1 MKSPKGKLHW
11 GWIAVFAFLV
21 LPVSAAA
28 DQNDSR
34 LPSLFEVLQTATAPD
49 RIGYAERFI
58 WMIWHESGRDDVDRL
73 MEAGIGE
80 MGGGRLRE
88 SIATFAQVIDLAPE
102 FAEGWNKR
110 ATAYYLAG
118 EFDNSLQDVER
129 TLALEPRHFGAL
141 SGLGLIY
148 LAKGDEYGALRAFE
162 ATLEVHP
169 RAAAARFYVA
179 RLQSKL
185 RIRST

>member
-1 MKSPKGKLHW
+1 MKSPRGRPYL
-11 GWIAVFAFLV
+11 GPVAAIAFLA
-21 LPVSAAA
+21 LPWAAAA

-34 LPSLFEVLQTATAPD
+34 LAPLFEVLRSAATPD

-58 WMIWHESGRDDVDRL
+58 WAIWHESGREDVDRL
-73 MEAGIGE
+73 MEAGIEE
-80 MGGGRLRE
+80 MGSGRLRE
-88 SIATFAQVIDLAPE
+88 SIATFARIVDLAPE

-118 EFDNSLQDVER
+118 DLDASIRDVER

-141 SGLGLIY
+141 SGLGLIH
-148 LAKGDEYGALRAFE
+148 LAKDDELGALRAFE

-169 RAAAARFYVA
+169 RAPAARYHVQ
-179 RLQSKL
+179 RLRAKLKVQS
-185 RIRST
+185 T